1 MRSMLIAA
9 LLGCAVAVPGS
20 AHAQLGGLGKKIV
33 KKAGVVPA
41 AETTVKTGKVS
52 FDAQVLELTDVRI
65 SQFLKGL
72 AAEQQM
78 AGKVEAQDTEGIER
92 RNAAKQAAHDKAWDE
107 YQRKREAW
115 GKCAEP
121 EQQRAEKEMQG
132 YGASVTDTVAMQK
145 IAERMKAAQ
154 AAGDMATIQ
163 RLADSVGKASMAV
176 ASKSQAMASDAN
188 AGILK
193 KCGQQPEEP
202 AKPTLEPMLTF
213 QDIRDAG
220 LKASGFDGGQYAIM
234 RERILPYVASKGRNS
249 GGMVYTEQ
257 EAKALEARL
266 ADLTQYAEIIQK
278 Y

>member
-9 LLGCAVAVPGS
+9 LLGCALAVPGS
-20 AHAQLGGLGKKIV
+20 VHAQLGGLGKKIV
-33 KKAGVVPA
+33 KKAGVAPSA
-41 AETTVKTGKVS
+41 DNTVKTGKVS
-52 FDAQVLELTDVRI
+52 FDAQVLELTDARI
-65 SQFLKGL
+65 SQFVKGL

-78 AGKVEAQDTEGIER
+78 AAKVEAQDTEGIER
-92 RNAAKQAAHDKAWDE
+92 RNAAQQAAHAKAWDE

-115 GKCAEP
+115 EKCAEP
-121 EQQRAEKEMQG
+121 EQQRAGQQMES

-145 IAERMKAAQ
+145 VAERIKAAQ

-163 RLADSVGKASMAV
+163 RLADSVGKGSMAV
-176 ASKSQAMASDAN
+176 ANKSQAMASDAN

-193 KCGQQPEEP
+193 KFGQQPEEP
-202 AKPTLEPMLTF
+202 SKPTLEPMLTF
-213 QDIRDAG
+213 QDVRDAG